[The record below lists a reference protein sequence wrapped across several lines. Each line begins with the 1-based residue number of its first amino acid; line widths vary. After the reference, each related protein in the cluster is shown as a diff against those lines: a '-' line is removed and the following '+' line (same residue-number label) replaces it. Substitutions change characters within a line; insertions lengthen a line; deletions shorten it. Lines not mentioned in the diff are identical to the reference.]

1 MSDDRPAPATEE
13 ELARWRRIWASDE
26 PCPIARRPGPVGA
39 VVALAKRLLRPLV
52 QGPQNDLWRRQREFN
67 LVLQDRLEAAHR
79 GVDRL
84 GVEVQRIQAE
94 LATDL
99 RTVRDAIMGHLKT
112 HDGRLDHLEGYKTEG
127 LVQLMRHQDSLY
139 GLLDAKLEAYRR
151 ELPALRG
158 QLLSLLAAVESGE
171 PAALP
176 RAVEE
181 QAYLELE
188 RRHRGTEEEIADR
201 LAPYVPLLAERGDV
215 LDLGCGRGEALAL
228 LRARGIPARGVDGN
242 AEMVARCLEQ
252 GLAAVQG
259 DLFEVLAATAAGS
272 LGGVVSFHV
281 IEHLPPA
288 ALDRLVR
295 LAWRA
300 LRPGGV
306 LVLET
311 PSPLSLVAGARNFWL
326 DPTHL
331 RPVHPEALRLAL
343 EMAGF
348 DPVDRLDRQPFAAG
362 ERLPSI
368 DLEGLAAGERAL
380 ADRVNRLRDHL
391 DDLLYGCQDYGMVGH
406 KPVEGS
412 PARARR

>member
-1 MSDDRPAPATEE
+1 MSAERSAAE
-13 ELARWRRIWASDE
+13 ELARWRRIWERDE
-26 PCPIARRPGPVGA
+26 PFPIAGRPGLLGALVG
-39 VVALAKRLLRPLV
+39 LGKRLLRPFV
-52 QGPQNDLWRRQREFN
+52 RAPQNDLWQRQREYN
-67 LVLQDRLEAAHR
+67 LLVHDRLEAA
-79 GVDRL
+79 DRL
-84 GVEVQRIQAE
+84 AGDLRLIRDE
-94 LATDL
+94 LAADL

-112 HDGRLDHLEGYKTEG
+112 HEHRLDHLEGFKTDG
-127 LVQLMRHQDSLY
+127 LAQLMRHQDALH

-158 QLLSLLAAVESGE
+158 QLLSLLSAVESGE

-201 LAPYVPLLAERGDV
+201 IAPYLQALADRGDV

-228 LRARGIPARGVDGN
+228 LREHGIPARGVDGN
-242 AEMVARCLEQ
+242 AEMVARCREK
-252 GLAAVQG
+252 GLRAVQG
-259 DLFEVLAATAAGS
+259 DLFDVLAETPAGS
-272 LGGVVSFHV
+272 LGGVISFHV
-281 IEHLPPA
+281 IEHLPPP

-295 LAWRA
+295 LVWRA
-300 LRPGGV
+300 LLPGGV

-311 PSPLSLVAGARNFWL
+311 PNPLSLVAGARNFWL

-343 EMAGF
+343 QMAGF
-348 DPVDRLDRQPFAAG
+348 DPVDRIDRQPFAAS

-368 DLEGLAAGERAL
+368 DLEGLSAGERL
-380 ADRVNRLRDHL
+380 VADRVNRLRDRL
-391 DDLLYGCQDYGMVGH
+391 DELLFGYQDFGMVGH
-406 KPVEGS
+406 KPVEAPPGR
-412 PARARR
+412 PGE